1 LSQADNHESSFELA
15 LALPHSASFW
25 PQLTHVTRAL
35 ASSICC
41 FDITHL
47 DENGWANFGVANR
60 DQPEKSVS
68 SSSP

>member
-1 LSQADNHESSFELA
+1 MNPFELA

-47 DENGWANFGVANR
+47 DENGWENLTQTLALPIAISR
-60 DQPEKSVS
+60 KSVS
-68 SSSP
+68 SSPP